1 MSSQLLLRHP
11 LPPGERKVVELL
23 PVMRRI
29 AVREAVMVDKV
40 RQRAEH
46 IRTQLREEAEHR
58 FHVHRASADSTRR
71 RRSTS
76 GAFWPHGS
84 ESFDVRRH
92 ALLGLR
98 SCGEPSPG
106 GSFGTSNHN
115 HSSYGAGF
123 APGAGRAA
131 GEASERAPG

>member
-1 MSSQLLLRHP
+1 MDHSYTAHGPVFESASSVLPRWFEGDFGPADPPRLCSVDHENADRRRAVEEAERMSSQLLLRHP
-11 LPPGERKVVELL
+11 LPPGDRKVVELL

-58 FHVHRASADSTRR
+58 FHVHRASAGSTRR

-76 GAFWPHGS
+76 GAFGP
-84 ESFDVRRH
+84 
-92 ALLGLR
+92 
-98 SCGEPSPG
+98 
-106 GSFGTSNHN
+106 
-115 HSSYGAGF
+115 
-123 APGAGRAA
+123 
-131 GEASERAPG
+131 